1 MIQKKERV
9 LKKMK
14 ELIGGILE
22 HGISMPGM
30 YVVRLF

>member
-1 MIQKKERV
+1 MIQERKV

-30 YVVRLF
+30 YMVRLF